1 MVPLRA
7 AIEPTENVDAN
18 GRKQMKFMKTVIAVG
33 FAIGLSGT
41 AHAQVSSISTPPQGS
56 VWNTMATVIAGKARE
71 SGGIRMVVQ
80 PYGGNAQMMQSV
92 NEGLA
97 EFSLNDVNDVITAV
111 EGSGEYEAALTNLR
125 VVARINPFPIGLY
138 VKENSG
144 MTAVADLQGKSV
156 PSGWDA
162 FPIARPHITA
172 ILAAGGL
179 TWDDVDQV
187 PVPELI
193 RGSDDMASGRV
204 DSAFFAVGGPKVA
217 EVDASV
223 GGVRFLTVD
232 PSDENLAEI
241 QKVRPAFYFSEVT
254 PAPPRVG
261 VKESMAFVT
270 WDNILVAGT
279 HVSDE
284 QVKTLLTVLFD
295 EAAAIGE
302 AYPPLRALNLETAYK
317 AYPGVEYHPAAVAFF
332 EGRGVAQGAAD

>member
-1 MVPLRA
+1 MHLARNVMA
-7 AIEPTENVDAN
+7 ALVSL
-18 GRKQMKFMKTVIAVG
+18 
-33 FAIGLSGT
+33 GLTG
-41 AHAQVSSISTPPQGS
+41 AAAAQVSSISTPPQGS
-56 VWNTMATVIAGKARE
+56 VWNTMGSVIAGQVRE
-71 SGGIRMVVQ
+71 SADMAMVVQ

-111 EGSGEYEAALTNLR
+111 QGGGEYSAAMPNLR
-125 VVARINPFPIGLY
+125 VIARINPFPVGLY
-138 VKENSG
+138 VKESAG
-144 MTAVADLQGKSV
+144 ITSVAELAGKSV

-162 FPIARPHITA
+162 FPIARSHITA

-179 TWDDVDQV
+179 TWDDVRQV

-223 GGVRFLTVD
+223 GGVRFLTVEA
-232 PSDENLAEI
+232 SDETLAKI
-241 QKVRPAFYFSEVT
+241 QEVRPAFYFLEVA

-261 VKESMAFVT
+261 VKEPMMFVT
-270 WDNILVAGT
+270 WDNVMVAGT
-279 HVSDE
+279 HVTDE
-284 QVKTLLTVLFD
+284 QVTTLLTVLFD
-295 EAAAIGE
+295 EAEAIGN

-317 AYPGVEYHPAAVAFF
+317 DYPGLNYHPAAIAFF
-332 EGRGVAQGAAD
+332 EDRGVTQAPAD